1 MVYFGLVS
9 TPSPPPQHKILVT
22 GLKMSLLVNGSQQN
36 AQNRA
41 YSCLKTN
48 CRGKWKEF
56 HAEKLISILLTGS
69 IVLFCPSIVV
79 TKWRVLISRVAL
91 FWRSKIFPAG
101 LPKNFIA
108 FIWGRHLA
116 LCIGRYVMAQ
126 SRIPS
131 SDFCVWNLPILCLS
145 KIVKKEQ

>member
-1 MVYFGLVS
+1 
-9 TPSPPPQHKILVT
+9 
-22 GLKMSLLVNGSQQN
+22 MSLLVNGSQQN
-36 AQNRA
+36 AQNKA

-91 FWRSKIFPAG
+91 FWLSKIFPAG
-101 LPKNFIA
+101 LPKILL
-108 FIWGRHLA
+108 HLFEGDTP
-116 LCIGRYVMAQ
+116 LFVSVGMLWLKVVYQVVIFVYEICQFYVCQKSLKM
-126 SRIPS
+126 
-131 SDFCVWNLPILCLS
+131 NNN
-145 KIVKKEQ
+145 